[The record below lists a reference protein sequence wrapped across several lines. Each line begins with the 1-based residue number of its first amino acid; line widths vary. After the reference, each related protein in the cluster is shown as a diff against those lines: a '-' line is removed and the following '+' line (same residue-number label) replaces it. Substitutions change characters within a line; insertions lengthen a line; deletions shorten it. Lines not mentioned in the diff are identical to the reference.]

1 MTASKK
7 YPSAKKREV
16 KRVDKVKLV
25 LDVIQKLLKVAEDLK
40 NLSESVQSVC
50 TVVSEGLSPEEE
62 QEQEQIEDKS
72 VEFEKVRG
80 VLANKSREGHTAKIK
95 EIIKKY
101 GADKLSEVD
110 PKDYP
115 AILKEVE
122 GLKDE

>member
-1 MTASKK
+1 MTVSRK

>member
-1 MTASKK
+1 M
-7 YPSAKKREV
+7 
-16 KRVDKVKLV
+16 DKVKLV

-62 QEQEQIEDKS
+62 QEQEQIEDKT

>member
-1 MTASKK
+1 M
-7 YPSAKKREV
+7 
-16 KRVDKVKLV
+16 DKVKLV

-50 TVVSEGLSPEEE
+50 TVVSEGLSPEEEQE

-110 PKDYP
+110 PKEYP